1 MITNQPYFKH
11 LRPVK
16 RTPIPH
22 ILSVLVLLG
31 AIAGMVVLFGWIH
44 AQVIGA
50 RYELEGVQGELAK
63 LQDVVDEYNQLLEDK
78 QRLASKIKA
87 IEEIA
92 SDRIIWSRQ
101 LYNLNRLAPDNLWY
115 TDITVATKKVPKEE
129 PVIGQDGKVVM
140 DPATNRQR
148 TRNVNVYRFSK
159 FRVTSPKPLTD
170 CATRAPLPTP
180 PKTTRSSL
188 RFSRSSRHCLK
199 IPCTRIIAFVSSPSS
214 SSSGREAKHHDQ
226 FPERHRDPERLDV
239 RGGCPGIDPVA
250 LCGLLFPRVQPNS
263 SRWSHEKRHNKTRE
277 DLKKAQQL
285 AKDID
290 ELRAKTSETERLV
303 QEFSDQ
309 LPSER
314 EIATLVTQFED
325 IAQEVGGVDVEMR
338 AQTAVQEGPKLTI
351 PYRIVVHGNFH
362 DIADFINRLERFKRY
377 LKVSD
382 LDIDRQEE
390 GVSKAEFTLSTYT
403 FVESGTGDAA

>member
-1 MITNQPYFKH
+1 MITINLLPKH

-50 RYELEGVQGELAK
+50 RYELDGVQGELAK

-140 DPATNRQR
+140 DPVTNRPR
-148 TRNVNVYRFSK
+148 TRTVNV
-159 FRVTSPKPLTD
+159 
-170 CATRAPLPTP
+170 
-180 PKTTRSSL
+180 
-188 RFSRSSRHCLK
+188 
-199 IPCTRIIAFVSSPSS
+199 
-214 SSSGREAKHHDQ
+214 
-226 FPERHRDPERLDV
+226 DV
-239 RGGCPGIDPVA
+239 PV
-250 LCGLLFPRVQPNS
+250 
-263 SRWSHEKRHNKTRE
+263 
-277 DLKKAQQL
+277 
-285 AKDID
+285 
-290 ELRAKTSETERLV
+290 
-303 QEFSDQ
+303 
-309 LPSER
+309 
-314 EIATLVTQFED
+314 
-325 IAQEVGGVDVEMR
+325 
-338 AQTAVQEGPKLTI
+338 
-351 PYRIVVHGNFH
+351 
-362 DIADFINRLERFKRY
+362 
-377 LKVSD
+377 LKVSGYVTEAPD
-382 LDIDRQEE
+382 GRRDTGPFAHAAEDDEE
-390 GVSKAEFTLSTYT
+390 FSSLFQIEPPLFEDTLYENYRVRKFTFEF
-403 FVESGTGDAA
+403 VIRKGGESS